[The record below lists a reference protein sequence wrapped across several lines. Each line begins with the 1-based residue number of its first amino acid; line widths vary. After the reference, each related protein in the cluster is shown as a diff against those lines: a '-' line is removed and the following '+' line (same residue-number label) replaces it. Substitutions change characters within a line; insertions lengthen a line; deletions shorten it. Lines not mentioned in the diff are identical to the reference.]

1 METNNTQQKRTRTT
15 PKVKWSDEAISKLS
29 YRGHLQRLKVNIE
42 NPPIKNLY
50 IRWTPTTNK
59 KKLCFNYTFEKKKL
73 RQSLGD
79 FTPGVRGTKY
89 YNKVINQLIDTH
101 KDDDGNWLTDPREK
115 VLSKQYI
122 LKSQRKTLRQVIRMY
137 IEAECPRKNV
147 KGNIDCDTAQTYAR
161 YLLGYNKRL
170 TKLKFTNNRKGWG
183 QIKLIRDDKMITW
196 GDYWKTYGPGEH
208 LDNSKNRNPRE
219 DRSVYDDD
227 IGAMIIDDLTSGIIE
242 RYINTKS
249 IGEGT
254 KIKIL
259 NTFQGLW
266 GFAHNKRLMGDTS
279 PLDPTRR
286 KYGGVS
292 LLQDEESNTKNSQ
305 YNDES
310 FSLDQLNRIEKEI
323 RLYGKKKP
331 FVAEALLW
339 ILYSGHRKSSTC
351 KLKWEDIEN
360 FDDRENATIT
370 LRKEDNKNRASK
382 KTIDEVIPITFLLR
396 RVIRRLKVQLKR
408 NPKYRWLPFLFP
420 SGQVNWDKVNDPI
433 NYPGHKYS
441 DECRLSERT
450 LNDHWNK
457 MRAITGIQG
466 AIRTLRKSKDTHG
479 IDKLGEVK
487 MMFVMDRK
495 SIEVQRRNYNKPKL
509 DKKRKW
515 ANEVAEIYKFKT
527 NEQ

>member
-1 METNNTQQKRTRTT
+1 METNNNKKIRSTT
-15 PKVKWSDEAISKLS
+15 VPKVKWSDEAISKLS
-29 YRGHLQRLKVNIE
+29 YRGSQQRLRVNIE
-42 NPPIKNLY
+42 NPPIKSLY
-50 IRWTPTTNK
+50 IRWTPKTNK
-59 KKLCFNYTFEKKKL
+59 KKLCFNYTFDGKTERKY
-73 RQSLGD
+73 LGD
-79 FTPGVRGTKY
+79 FTPEVRGTKY

-101 KDDDGNWLTDPREK
+101 KDGDGNWTSDPREK

-137 IEAECPRKNV
+137 IEAQCPRKNV
-147 KGNIDCDTAQTYAR
+147 KGHIDYLTAQSYAR
-161 YLLGYNKRL
+161 VLLGYNERIK
-170 TKLKFTNNRKGWG
+170 KLKFFNNRKGWG
-183 QIKLIRDDKMITW
+183 QIQLIRDDKIVTW
-196 GDYWKTYGPGEH
+196 GDFWKTYGPGEK
-208 LDNSKNRNPRE
+208 LDDTHWRNPRE

-242 RYINTKS
+242 RYINDKNA
-249 IGEGT
+249 GEGT
-254 KIKIL
+254 KLNIL
-259 NTFQGLW
+259 NAFQGLW

-292 LLQDEESNTKNSQ
+292 LIKDEESNTKNSQ

-351 KLKWEDIEN
+351 KLKWEDIKN
-360 FDDRENATIT
+360 FDDRKKATIT
-370 LRKEDNKNRASK
+370 LRREDNKNRASK

-433 NYPGHKYS
+433 NHPDHKYS

-457 MRAITGIQG
+457 IRAITGIQG

-515 ANEVAEIYKFKT
+515 ANEVAEIYRFKR